1 MLMPLGRP
9 AGPAGQRGLSLVE
22 LMVGIA
28 VGMFV
33 AAAAATLV
41 ATQLTDNR
49 RLLLEVQLQQDLR
62 ATTDIIT
69 RDLRRSGAVSLLSG
83 AASFVWSPA
92 APDFIQNPMLD
103 IAVAAGSVL
112 FENGRL
118 PGESGQYGYRLS
130 QIGAVGVIES
140 RLSDNAN
147 WQVLTDSAVVD
158 VVTFT
163 VTPQPEPPVVVPCPK
178 LCPDAT
184 QNCWPRISVRKYV
197 IDITGRS
204 VGDPTIRRSLQSVVR
219 TRADQVTTD
228 PANAPGFCPA

>member
-1 MLMPLGRP
+1 MLMAMTRSTGR
-9 AGPAGQRGLSLVE
+9 AGQRGLSLVE

-33 AAAAATLV
+33 VAAAATLV

-69 RDLRRSGAVSLLSG
+69 RDLRRAGALSRLSD
-83 AASFVWSPA
+83 AANFVWSPA
-92 APDFIQNPMLD
+92 APNFVQNLMLD
-103 IAVAAGSVL
+103 IATGANSVL
-112 FENGRL
+112 FENGRV
-118 PGESGQYGYRLS
+118 PGDTGEYGYRLR
-130 QIGAVGVIES
+130 QIGGVGVIES
-140 RLSDNAN
+140 KLGDQG
-147 WQVLTDSAVVD
+147 WQALTDSAVVD
-158 VVTFT
+158 VRAFS
-163 VTPQPEPPVVVPCPK
+163 VTPLLEPPIAVPCPK
-178 LCPDAT
+178 LCPDGTEA
-184 QNCWPRISVRKYV
+184 CWPRISVRRYV

-204 VGDPTIRRSLQSVVR
+204 VGDLAIRRSLQSVAR